1 MRIKSGLVV
10 GFDSPPWHN
19 SNNVNFKDMDMNKI
33 SLWVLGVVVFVIA
46 FCYAGK
52 SDYNEAVMCSMS
64 NGTYEVLREKL
75 GDVSDSVL
83 VEAYMADKAYWDSL
97 GRMK

>member
-1 MRIKSGLVV
+1 MRIKSGPV
-10 GFDSPPWHN
+10 GEFDSLPWRN
-19 SNNVNFKDMDMNKI
+19 SNNVKLKDMDMNKI
-33 SLWVLGVVVFVIA
+33 SIWVLGVVVFVIA

-52 SDYNEAVMCSMS
+52 TDYNEAVMCSMS
-64 NGTYEVLREKL
+64 NGTYEVLREQL

-97 GRMK
+97 GAMR

>member
-1 MRIKSGLVV
+1 
-10 GFDSPPWHN
+10 
-19 SNNVNFKDMDMNKI
+19 MDMNRI

-97 GRMK
+97 GLMK